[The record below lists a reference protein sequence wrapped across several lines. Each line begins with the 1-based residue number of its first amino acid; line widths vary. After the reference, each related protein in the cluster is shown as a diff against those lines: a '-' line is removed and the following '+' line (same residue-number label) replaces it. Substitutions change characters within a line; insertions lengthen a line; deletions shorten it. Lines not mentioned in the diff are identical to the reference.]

1 MTGRDD
7 ARAPD
12 VLAIGRIGVDV
23 YPLQSGVGLE
33 DVQSFGKYLG
43 GSPTNVAVAAARLG
57 HATAIVTGVGED
69 PFGRY
74 ARRELRGFGVD
85 DRYVVVVPE
94 LHTPV
99 TFCEIFPPDDFPLW
113 FYRSPSAPD
122 LRITP
127 QDVDVDAV
135 RSARL
140 LWITGTGLSEEPS
153 RSAHHAALA
162 ARGRSGHT
170 VLDLDYRPMFWADV
184 EAAREQIRAVLPHVT
199 IAVGNREEC
208 FVAVGEQDPDRAA
221 DALLATGVQL
231 AVVKQ
236 GPRGV
241 LAKTRDERVVV
252 PPVTVDV
259 VNGLGAGDGFGGS
272 LCHGLLQGWSLER
285 TLRFA
290 NAAGAI
296 VAARL
301 ECSTAMPT
309 PPEVEHLLATGE
321 VPAQGTRTSGGVP
334 AQDTRTAVEVRE
346 RPTAPSSA
354 VGSGPGSPG
363 APPARTAL
371 TVDDV
376 VELRLRDPRALR
388 ERLLARPRHPGS
400 VPGER
405 FLVIAA
411 DHPARGAVAVGGDP
425 MAMADR
431 RDLLRRTAVAL
442 ARPGVGGFL
451 GTADLV
457 EELAALG
464 ALDGKLVY
472 GSMNRGGLAGSAFEL
487 DDRFTG
493 YDARGIA
500 EAGLDGGKMLLR
512 IDPQDPAS
520 VVTLEAS
527 ARAVDELAD
536 RGLVAMVEPFI
547 SRRVDGRVR
556 NDLTPDAVMRSIA
569 IASGLGRTS
578 AYTWLKL
585 PVVADMERVLSASTL
600 PALILGGEVT
610 GDQDAVVAGWA
621 KALALPTVRGLVV
634 GRSLLYPPGGDVAA
648 AVDEA
653 VRLL

>member
-1 MTGRDD
+1 MTRRVE
-7 ARAPD
+7 AWAPD
-12 VLAIGRIGVDV
+12 VLAIGRIGVDL

-33 DVQSFGKYLG
+33 DVQSFGKFLG
-43 GSPTNVAVAAARLG
+43 GSPTNVAVAVSRLG
-57 HATAIVTGVGED
+57 YATALVTGVGED
-69 PFGRY
+69 PFGRF

-85 DRYVVVVPE
+85 DQYVVVVPE

-127 QDVDVDAV
+127 EDVDIDAV

-140 LWITGTGLSEEPS
+140 FWLTGTGLSQEPS
-153 RSAHHAALA
+153 RSAHFAALE

-170 VLDLDYRPMFWADV
+170 VLDLDYRSMFWPDV
-184 EAAREQIRAVLPHVT
+184 ETAREQIRAALPHVT

-208 FVAVGEQDPDRAA
+208 FVAVGEKDPDRAA
-221 DALLATGVQL
+221 DALLAAGVEL
-231 AVVKQ
+231 AIVKQ

-252 PPVTVDV
+252 PPVAVDV

-301 ECSTAMPT
+301 ECAASMPT
-309 PPEVEHLLATGE
+309 VAEVEYLLATGR
-321 VPAQGTRTSGGVP
+321 VPEQRTDAP
-334 AQDTRTAVEVRE
+334 IEIRE
-346 RPTAPSSA
+346 RATAPSDTDDVDDA
-354 VGSGPGSPG
+354 EAATGDTVRP
-363 APPARTAL
+363 TL

-376 VELRLRDPRALR
+376 AELRLSDPRALR
-388 ERLLARPRHPGS
+388 ELLFNRPRHPGS

-431 RDLLRRTAVAL
+431 RDLLRRSAIAL
-442 ARPGVGGFL
+442 GRPGVGGFL

-457 EELAALG
+457 EELAAMG

-472 GSMNRGGLAGSAFEL
+472 GSMNRGGLAGSSFEL

-547 SRRVDGRVR
+547 SRRVEGRVR

-585 PVVADMERVLSASTL
+585 PVVDDMERVLAASTL
-600 PALILGGEVT
+600 PALILGGEVS
-610 GDQDAVVAGWA
+610 GDQDAAMAGWA
-621 KALALPTVRGLVV
+621 KALALPTVRGLVI

-648 AVDEA
+648 AVDDA

>member
-1 MTGRDD
+1 MTVRDE

-33 DVQSFGKYLG
+33 DVESFGKYLG

-57 HATAIVTGVGED
+57 HAVAVVTGVGED

-74 ARRELRGFGVD
+74 ARRELGRFGVD

-127 QDVDVDAV
+127 DDVDVDAV

-140 LWITGTGLSEEPS
+140 LWLTGTGLSEEPS

-184 EAAREQIRAVLPHVT
+184 EAAREQLRAVLPHVT

-208 FVAVGEQDPDRAA
+208 FVAVGEEDPDRAA
-221 DALLATGVQL
+221 DALLATGVQI

-236 GPRGV
+236 GPLGV

-252 PPVTVDV
+252 PPVVVDV

-321 VPAQGTRTSGGVP
+321 VPAQETRAP
-334 AQDTRTAVEVRE
+334 AEVRE
-346 RPTAPSSA
+346 RAAGPSSA
-354 VGSGPGSPG
+354 GPSDATVSSANRSGSGGPAAVT
-363 APPARTAL
+363 APTAL

-388 ERLLARPRHPGS
+388 ARLLARPRHPGP

-411 DHPARGAVAVGGDP
+411 DHPARGAVAVGDDP

-442 ARPGVGGFL
+442 GRPGVGGFL

-493 YDARGIA
+493 YDARGVA

-520 VVTLEAS
+520 VVTLEAC

-536 RGLVAMVEPFI
+536 RGLVAMVEPFV

-600 PALILGGEVT
+600 PALILGGDVT
-610 GDQDAVVAGWA
+610 GDQDAAMAGWA
-621 KALALPTVRGLVV
+621 KALQLPTVRGLVI

-653 VRLL
+653 VMLL

>member
-57 HATAIVTGVGED
+57 HATAVVTGVGED

-74 ARRELRGFGVD
+74 ARRELGRFGVD

-140 LWITGTGLSEEPS
+140 LWLTGTGLSEEPS

-170 VLDLDYRPMFWADV
+170 VLDLDYRPMFWPDF
-184 EAAREQIRAVLPHVT
+184 EAAREQIRAVLPLVT

-208 FVAVGEQDPDRAA
+208 FVAVGEKDPDRAA

-252 PPVTVDV
+252 PPVVVDV

-309 PPEVEHLLATGE
+309 VAEVDHLLATGE
-321 VPAQGTRTSGGVP
+321 VPAQETRTPVEVHERATGPSGGGTGVP
-334 AQDTRTAVEVRE
+334 AARVV
-346 RPTAPSSA
+346 
-354 VGSGPGSPG
+354 
-363 APPARTAL
+363 RTAL
-371 TVDDV
+371 TVDEV

-388 ERLLARPRHPGS
+388 ERLLARPRPPES
-400 VPGER
+400 FPGER

-442 ARPGVGGFL
+442 ERPGVGGFL

-512 IDPQDPAS
+512 IDLQDPAS

-569 IASGLGRTS
+569 VASGLGRTS

-585 PVVADMERVLSASTL
+585 PVVAEMERVLSASTL

-610 GDQDAVVAGWA
+610 GDQDAVMAGWA
-621 KALALPTVRGLVV
+621 KALALPTVRGLVI

-653 VRLL
+653 VTLL

>member
-1 MTGRDD
+1 MTGRDG

-57 HATAIVTGVGED
+57 HTTTLLTGVGED

-74 ARRELRGFGVD
+74 VRRELREFGVD
-85 DRYVVVVPE
+85 DRHVVVVPE

-99 TFCEIFPPDDFPLW
+99 TFCEVFPPDDFPLW

-122 LRITP
+122 LRLTAR
-127 QDVDVDAV
+127 DVDIDAV

-140 LWITGTGLSEEPS
+140 FWLTGTGLSEEPS

-170 VLDLDYRPMFWADV
+170 VLDLDYRPMFWPDV
-184 EAAREQIRAVLPHVT
+184 EAAREQLRAVLPHVT

-208 FVAVGEQDPDRAA
+208 FVAVGEKDPDRAA

-252 PPVTVDV
+252 PPVAVDV

-309 PPEVEHLLATGE
+309 VTEVEHLLATGE
-321 VPAQGTRTSGGVP
+321 VPVQRARRP
-334 AQDTRTAVEVRE
+334 VEVRG
-346 RPTAPSSA
+346 RAAGPS
-354 VGSGPGSPG
+354 VGSGSGSGLG
-363 APPARTAL
+363 AGAGSGSAAQKAPRPAL

-388 ERLLARPRHPGS
+388 ERLLTRPRYQGS
-400 VPGER
+400 GER

-431 RDLLRRTAVAL
+431 RDLLRRTAIAL
-442 ARPGVGGFL
+442 GRPGVGGFL

-512 IDPQDPAS
+512 IDPEDPAS

-536 RGLVAMVEPFI
+536 RGLVAMVEPFL
-547 SRRVDGRVR
+547 SRRVDGQVR

-610 GDQDAVVAGWA
+610 GDQDAVMAGWA
-621 KALALPTVRGLVV
+621 KTLALPTVRGLVV

-653 VRLL
+653 VSLL

>member
-1 MTGRDD
+1 MTARDE

-33 DVQSFGKYLG
+33 DVTSFGKYLG

-57 HATAIVTGVGED
+57 HATAVVTGVGED

-74 ARRELRGFGVD
+74 ARRELGRFGVD

-122 LRITP
+122 LQITP
-127 QDVDVDAV
+127 EDVDVDAV

-140 LWITGTGLSEEPS
+140 LWLTGTGLSEEPS

-162 ARGRSGHT
+162 ARDRSGHT
-170 VLDLDYRPMFWADV
+170 VLDLDFRPMFWADV
-184 EAAREQIRAVLPHVT
+184 GTAREQIRAVLPHVT
-199 IAVGNREEC
+199 IAVGNQEEC
-208 FVAVGEQDPDRAA
+208 FVAVGEKDPERAA
-221 DALLATGVQL
+221 DALLAAGVQV

-241 LAKTRDERVVV
+241 LAKTREERVVV
-252 PPVTVDV
+252 PPVAVDV

-309 PPEVEHLLATGE
+309 VAEVEHLLATGE
-321 VPAQGTRTSGGVP
+321 VPAQRAGAP
-334 AQDTRTAVEVRE
+334 VEVRE
-346 RPTAPSSA
+346 RAAGRSGA
-354 VGSGPGSPG
+354 VP
-363 APPARTAL
+363 TAL

-376 VELRLRDPRALR
+376 VELRVRDPRALR
-388 ERLLARPRHPGS
+388 ERLLARPRHPGP
-400 VPGER
+400 VPDER

-411 DHPARGAVAVGGDP
+411 DHPARGAVAVGDDP

-431 RDLLRRTAVAL
+431 RDLLRRTAIAL
-442 ARPGVGGFL
+442 GRPGVGGFL

-464 ALDGKLVY
+464 ALDRKLVY

-493 YDARGIA
+493 YDARGVA

-520 VVTLEAS
+520 VVTLEAC

-600 PALILGGEVT
+600 PALILGGDVT
-610 GDQDAVVAGWA
+610 GDQDAALAGWA
-621 KALALPTVRGLVV
+621 KALALPTVRGLVI

-653 VRLL
+653 VTLL

>member
-7 ARAPD
+7 VRAPD

-57 HATAIVTGVGED
+57 HATALVTGVGED

-140 LWITGTGLSEEPS
+140 LWLTGTGLSEEPS
-153 RSAHHAALA
+153 RSTHHAALA

-170 VLDLDYRPMFWADV
+170 VLDLDYRPMFWPDV
-184 EAAREQIRAVLPHVT
+184 ESAREQLQAVLPLVT

-208 FVAVGEQDPDRAA
+208 FVAVGEKDPDRAA

-252 PPVTVDV
+252 PPVAVDV

-301 ECSTAMPT
+301 ECSTAMPSVA
-309 PPEVEHLLATGE
+309 EVEHLLATGE
-321 VPAQGTRTSGGVP
+321 VPAQAS
-334 AQDTRTAVEVRE
+334 AAHVEVRQ
-346 RPTAPSSA
+346 RASGPSGA
-354 VGSGPGSPG
+354 VGSG
-363 APPARTAL
+363 ARPAL

-388 ERLLARPRHPGS
+388 ERLLARPRFPGS
-400 VPGER
+400 ASGER

-431 RDLLRRTAVAL
+431 RDLLHRTAVAL
-442 ARPGVGGFL
+442 GRPGVGGFL

-500 EAGLDGGKMLLR
+500 ESGLDGGKMLLR

-520 VVTLEAS
+520 VTTLEAC
-527 ARAVDELAD
+527 ACAVDELAD

-547 SRRVDGRVR
+547 SRRVDGRLQ

-610 GDQDAVVAGWA
+610 GDQDAAMAGWA
-621 KALALPTVRGLVV
+621 KALALPTVRGLII

-653 VRLL
+653 VTLL

>member
-1 MTGRDD
+1 MTVRDE

-33 DVQSFGKYLG
+33 DVESFGKYLG

-57 HATAIVTGVGED
+57 HAVAVVTGVGED

-74 ARRELRGFGVD
+74 ARRELGRFGVD

-127 QDVDVDAV
+127 DDVDVDAV

-140 LWITGTGLSEEPS
+140 LWLTGTGLSEEPS

-184 EAAREQIRAVLPHVT
+184 EAAREQLRAVLPHVT

-208 FVAVGEQDPDRAA
+208 FVAVGEEDPDRAA
-221 DALLATGVQL
+221 DALLATGVQI

-236 GPRGV
+236 GPLGV

-252 PPVTVDV
+252 PPVVVDV

-321 VPAQGTRTSGGVP
+321 VPAQETRAP
-334 AQDTRTAVEVRE
+334 AEVRE
-346 RPTAPSSA
+346 RAAGPS
-354 VGSGPGSPG
+354 G
-363 APPARTAL
+363 APTAL

-388 ERLLARPRHPGS
+388 ARLLARPRHPGP

-411 DHPARGAVAVGGDP
+411 DHPARGAVAVGDDP

-442 ARPGVGGFL
+442 GRPGVGGFL

-493 YDARGIA
+493 YDARGVA

-520 VVTLEAS
+520 VVTLEAC

-536 RGLVAMVEPFI
+536 RGLVAMVEPFV

-600 PALILGGEVT
+600 PALILGGDVT
-610 GDQDAVVAGWA
+610 GDQDAAMAGWA
-621 KALALPTVRGLVV
+621 KALQLPTVRGLVI

-653 VRLL
+653 VTLL

>member
-7 ARAPD
+7 ARGPD

-57 HATAIVTGVGED
+57 HATALVTGVGED

-140 LWITGTGLSEEPS
+140 FWLTSTGLSEEPS
-153 RSAHHAALA
+153 RAAHHAALA

-170 VLDLDYRPMFWADV
+170 VLDLDYRPMFWADA

-208 FVAVGEQDPDRAA
+208 FVAVGEKDPDRAA
-221 DALLATGVQL
+221 DALLSTGVQL

-252 PPVTVDV
+252 PPVAVDV

-321 VPAQGTRTSGGVP
+321 VPAQATGTR
-334 AQDTRTAVEVRE
+334 VEVRE
-346 RPTAPSSA
+346 RATGPSGA
-354 VGSGPGSPG
+354 VGSGPAVPVPG
-363 APPARTAL
+363 GLRTAL

-388 ERLLARPRHPGS
+388 KRLLSRPRYQGS
-400 VPGER
+400 ASGER

-431 RDLLRRTAVAL
+431 RDLLRRIAIAL
-442 ARPGVGGFL
+442 GRPGVGGFL

-457 EELAALG
+457 EELGALG

-472 GSMNRGGLAGSAFEL
+472 GSMNRGGLAGSAFEM

-512 IDPQDPAS
+512 IDPEDSAS

-569 IASGLGRTS
+569 VASGLGRTS

-610 GDQDAVVAGWA
+610 GDQDAVMAGWA

-653 VRLL
+653 VTLL